1 MLRHFSLF
9 QTVPSLALVKPYGM
23 AGVLLGTL
31 LSYLL
36 QILYRYIIYFRD
48 FLEMPGEALR
58 YAQDIGEYLAVI
70 AGEVLLMQKIVPLIY
85 GAGGMLLF
93 CVCFLLCIAIPLLL
107 DLVIFGRGWRLQS
120 IVTMVKGMRKA

>member
-1 MLRHFSLF
+1 M
-9 QTVPSLALVKPYGM
+9 
-23 AGVLLGTL
+23 
-31 LSYLL
+31 
-36 QILYRYIIYFRD
+36 YRYIIYFRD

>member
-1 MLRHFSLF
+1 
-9 QTVPSLALVKPYGM
+9 M

-93 CVCFLLCIAIPLLL
+93 CVCFSPVYCDSAAAGSP
-107 DLVIFGRGWRLQS
+107 DL
-120 IVTMVKGMRKA
+120 

>member
-1 MLRHFSLF
+1 MGVTGLF
-9 QTVPSLALVKPYGM
+9 EKEKNVGASSALLNLIVSLALVKPYGM

-58 YAQDIGEYLAVI
+58 YAQDIRSRRYASVLRLLSPVYCDSAAAGSGDLWKRLETSEHCNHGEGNAKS
-70 AGEVLLMQKIVPLIY
+70 LMQ
-85 GAGGMLLF
+85 
-93 CVCFLLCIAIPLLL
+93 
-107 DLVIFGRGWRLQS
+107 
-120 IVTMVKGMRKA
+120 